1 MMLGSTGAW
10 LKGVGLEKELLNVSN
25 SLGPFT

>member
-1 MMLGSTGAW
+1 MMLGSSGAW
-10 LKGVGLEKELLNVSN
+10 LRGVGLEKELLNVAN